1 MTTEIFGS
9 RGSAGTPAESLDDKA
24 RRAVSNFRSLQPTL
38 TTYARILT
46 GKREVRVV
54 AAATDNGSTDGEV
67 INFRPP
73 LALGDTTLHVRRYCD
88 KRDEDGIHLCEACR
102 IREEVLVTIYHE
114 IAHICFESF
123 QPTTEQDKLQAIK
136 FAVRE
141 AKGKWAEQ
149 IAQRIQAAPPYKTR
163 DYINLVSLI
172 NEYLPFLLNALED
185 ARVNR
190 ELFKA
195 RPGVKRMFDAD
206 TEKIFREG
214 FEARKPDGSFTT
226 AKWSEAPL
234 NNQMMIGCFCKASG
248 YDYHGWFHADVVRD
262 LDDVELTALINQMD
276 TVRSAQSVY
285 NLSFKVLARLRELGY
300 CGTPQDPDPEPEPEP
315 EANAEPESSDES
327 EPDKEG
333 SPDSDDLPSES
344 GSSGES
350 DERDG
355 ESDADNDAAS
365 EESEEGEPKSE
376 DDQSSGGSEGDDSDG
391 SDGSPGDEESDG
403 TGDDSEDSEESSG
416 SGDAESEDSGKSDG
430 EQSGG
435 ASSGTE
441 GDLGDTD
448 DSTDESSSN
457 SENDRGGDEIGEDS
471 EGQTEAGSSS
481 DSPTESGDG
490 SEGGSD
496 SRESGGTDEEGEESE
511 SSAVSSG
518 DQSRSSVDEED
529 NLDESE
535 SGTGDQGDL
544 GDSDLGGSS
553 GLDADTDGSREAG
566 EEDDSSEQSGME
578 APHEDA
584 SVSESEEDGDALDT
598 GADDGYGG
606 TQTDQ
611 ESKPEF
617 GSVDDLTGILEI
629 WGDHE
634 EKPKS
639 AFEQHQEK
647 IENDAVDKA
656 VIQGIYFTRPSQKV
670 IGVREHLYGQPIIIG
685 GVNYSDA
692 WRGTGQ
698 KRLTGAIADLDL
710 PETLLQPALLKMRR
724 AFTDNQRGSHLK
736 NRRSGRVNS
745 SALGK
750 RAWSGDDRLFQK
762 NKLPGKKN
770 YFVVIG
776 MDISGSTVGMNLALE
791 KRAIMAQAT
800 MLDRVGIPFA
810 IYAHTGN
817 YHNSYQGTKSG
828 FDLEIYH
835 IKDPKEP
842 WTDKEKER
850 LENIKSSSA
859 NIDGHALEYL
869 RKVCDGRTETD
880 RIIMYYSDGK
890 MPAENFKEELEI
902 LTSEIQTC
910 KTKGY
915 TLLGVG
921 IRTDSPRQ
929 HGLDTVEVWKDED
942 LLKVITHL
950 EKRLSET
957 NRR

>member
-46 GKREVRVV
+46 GKRDVRVV
-54 AAATDNGSTDGEV
+54 AAATDNGSTNGEV

-123 QPTTEQDKLQAIK
+123 QPTTQQDKLQAIR

-149 IAQRIQAAPPYKTR
+149 IAKRIELAPEYKTR

-226 AKWSEAPL
+226 AKWNEAPL
-234 NNQMMIGCFCKASG
+234 NNQIMIGCFCKASG
-248 YDYHGWFHADVVRD
+248 YDYHNWFHPDVVRD
-262 LDDVELTALINQMD
+262 LDDAELTDLINQMD

-315 EANAEPESSDES
+315 EANAEPESDES
-327 EPDKEG
+327 EPDEEG

-365 EESEEGEPKSE
+365 EESEEGESESE
-376 DDQSSGGSEGDDSDG
+376 DDESSGSSEGDDSDG
-391 SDGSPGDEESDG
+391 SDGSPSDEESDG
-403 TGDDSEDSEESSG
+403 TGDDSEGSEESDG
-416 SGDAESEDSGKSDG
+416 SGDAEGEDSGESDG

-435 ASSGTE
+435 ASSGME

-448 DSTDESSSN
+448 DSADESSSDSETSGGGEVDEN
-457 SENDRGGDEIGEDS
+457 SEGSSEDS
-471 EGQTEAGSSS
+471 PSS
-481 DSPTESGDG
+481 DPSSERGDG
-490 SEGGSD
+490 SLSGDD
-496 SRESGGTDEEGEESE
+496 SRPSG
-511 SSAVSSG
+511 
-518 DQSRSSVDEED
+518 VDEED
-529 NLDESE
+529 HLDESE

-553 GLDADTDGSREAG
+553 GLDADSDGSREVG
-566 EEDDSSEQSGME
+566 EETDSSEQSGME
-578 APHEDA
+578 ASHEDA
-584 SVSESEEDGDALDT
+584 PVSEPEEDGDALDT

-617 GSVDDLTGILEI
+617 GTVDDLTGILEI

-639 AFEQHQEK
+639 AFEQHQEQ

-656 VIQGIYFTRPSQKV
+656 IIQGIYFTRPSQNV
-670 IGVREHLYGQPIIIG
+670 IGVREHFYGKPVIIDR
-685 GVNYSDA
+685 VNYSDA

-698 KRLTGAIADLDL
+698 RRLTGAVTDLDL
-710 PETLLQPALLKMRR
+710 PETVLQPALLKMRR

-817 YHNSYQGTKSG
+817 YHNSHQGSKG

-835 IKDPKEP
+835 IKDPNEP

-910 KTKGY
+910 KSKGY

-929 HGLDTVEVWKDED
+929 HGLDTVEVWTDED

>member
-46 GKREVRVV
+46 GKRDVRVV
-54 AAATDNGSTDGEV
+54 AAATDNGSTNGEI

-123 QPTTEQDKLQAIK
+123 QPTTEQDKLTAIK

-149 IAQRIQAAPPYKTR
+149 IAKRIESAPTYKTR

-226 AKWSEAPL
+226 AKWDEAPL
-234 NNQMMIGCFCKASG
+234 NNQIMIGCFCKASG
-248 YDYHGWFHADVVRD
+248 YDYHNWFHPDVVRD
-262 LDDVELTALINQMD
+262 LDDEELTNLINQMD

-315 EANAEPESSDES
+315 EADAEPESDES
-327 EPDKEG
+327 ESNESDKEG

-365 EESEEGEPKSE
+365 EEGEEGESQSE
-376 DDQSSGGSEGDDSDG
+376 DDQPSGSSEGDSDDSD
-391 SDGSPGDEESDG
+391 SSPGDEESDG
-403 TGDDSEDSEESSG
+403 TGDDSEDSEESDG
-416 SGDAESEDSGKSDG
+416 SGNAEGEDSGESDG
-430 EQSGG
+430 EQSSG
-435 ASSGTE
+435 ASSGME
-441 GDLGDTD
+441 GDLGDAD
-448 DSTDESSSN
+448 DSTDESSSDSKPN
-457 SENDRGGDEIGEDS
+457 RGGEVDEDS
-471 EGQTEAGSSS
+471 EGQAEDSSS
-481 DSPTESGDG
+481 PDSSSECGDG
-490 SEGGSD
+490 
-496 SRESGGTDEEGEESE
+496 R
-511 SSAVSSG
+511 SSG
-518 DQSRSSVDEED
+518 DDSQPRGMDEED
-529 NLDESE
+529 HLDESE
-535 SGTGDQGDL
+535 SAGNEGDL
-544 GDSDLGGSS
+544 GDADLGGSQ
-553 GLDADTDGSREAG
+553 GLDSGTNGSREAG

-578 APHEDA
+578 ASHEDA
-584 SVSESEEDGDALDT
+584 SVPESEEDGDALDS

-617 GSVDDLTGILEI
+617 GTIDDLTGVLEI

-639 AFEQHQEK
+639 TFEQNKEK

-656 VIQGIYFTRPSQKV
+656 VIQGIYFTRPSQN
-670 IGVREHLYGQPIIIG
+670 ITGVREHFYGKPVIIDG
-685 GVNYSDA
+685 RNYSEA
-692 WRGTGQ
+692 WRGSGNL
-698 KRLTGAIADLDL
+698 RRTGAIADLDL
-710 PETLLQPALLKMRR
+710 PETLIQPALLKMRR

-776 MDISGSTVGMNLALE
+776 MDISGSTVGKNLALE

-817 YHNSYQGTKSG
+817 HHSVYTGHG

-835 IKDPKEP
+835 IKDPNEP

-850 LENIKSSSA
+850 LEDIKSSSA

-890 MPAENFKEELEI
+890 MPAENYKEELEI

-910 KTKGY
+910 RTKGY